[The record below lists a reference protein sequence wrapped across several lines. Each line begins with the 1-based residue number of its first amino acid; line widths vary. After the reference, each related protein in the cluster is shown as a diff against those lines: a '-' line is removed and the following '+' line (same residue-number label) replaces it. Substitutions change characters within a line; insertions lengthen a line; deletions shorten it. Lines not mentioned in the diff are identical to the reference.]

1 MAKAKMKDAEVQ
13 AIVGGQIASARTYT
27 NSGIDKDR
35 DLALRFFNGEIDLP
49 PMGKNRSKFVSRDV
63 ADTHGLIMPSLLR
76 IFFGTDKI
84 VIYEP
89 TRKEHEEYA
98 EQATDYVNYVVMRR
112 CDGYRQFRDTFSDA
126 LLFGNGIIKHWWDP
140 TPVFETEEY
149 TKQTEDAYRYVLSEE
164 NVEEVKHEEY
174 PDPDFEPPAI
184 DPAMVEQAQAAA
196 EMGDPQAIQAIEQI
210 RQAMTPPMLHD
221 FTIKRIKPNFGLR
234 LAALPA
240 EEFLLGNGEK
250 VLDENVR
257 FCAHAQRKTRS
268 MLVKEGYPKDKVAT
282 IPASHSVEADQ
293 RSFGRDK
300 DYYDRLGSDE
310 APDASTE
317 YVDVYECYVLLDYDG
332 DGIAERRRIVVAG
345 SAASGTVLANE
356 EWGDNLPFSD
366 IVPDPRAHSWAGT
379 GLFDELQDVQR
390 IKSVAIRGG
399 LDNMYA
405 RLRPTVDVEIDAYEN
420 PEAIMDPDQGEVF
433 FRRPGKQPMQY
444 NAPPSIADG
453 VFPIMEYMDGVAE
466 KRTGISQR
474 SSTSDMDALQN
485 QTATATNAVMAATHS
500 KIEEYARNIANC
512 GGMKRIFG
520 CILKLVIKHSEA
532 AEMVRLRGD
541 WVEMDPRSWNSDM
554 DVVINTGLG
563 SGSREKDFMI
573 MQGIAGKMELILG
586 QVGLLN
592 EDLNIGHY
600 FMTLQKMA
608 EAGGINNADAFFPT
622 ISQDRVKQLREQQSQ
637 NKQDDPAAKQFE
649 AQMQMEQRKAEMMA
663 ALEVQKAQ
671 ADQQLQQQKQQF
683 DMQLER
689 ERNQMKIELER
700 ERAEAT
706 MALREQEAALNHR
719 LKMREQNIEAHLAA
733 QGNAKKA
740 AMGQPLDTNIQEQS
754 V

>member
-1 MAKAKMKDAEVQ
+1 MAKAKMTEGEVQ
-13 AIVGGQIASARTYT
+13 SIVGGQIASARTYT
-27 NSGIDKDR
+27 SSGIDKDR

-149 TKQTEDAYRYVLSEE
+149 TKQSEDAYRYVLSQE
-164 NVEEVKHEEY
+164 NIEEVKHAEY
-174 PDPDFEPPAI
+174 PDPDFEAPAI

-196 EMGDPQAIQAIEQI
+196 EMGDPQAIQALEQI
-210 RQAMTPPMLHD
+210 GQATAPPMLHD

-250 VLDENVR
+250 VLDERVR
-257 FCAHAQRKTRS
+257 FCAHQQRKTRS
-268 MLVKEGYPKDKVAT
+268 ELVKEGYKKAKVDD
-282 IPASHSVEADQ
+282 IPASHGVESDQ

-300 DYYDRLGSDE
+300 DDYDRLGSDE
-310 APDASTE
+310 APDKSTE

-332 DGIAERRRIVVAG
+332 DGIAERRRIVIAG
-345 SAASGTVLANE
+345 SESSGTVLANE

-366 IVPDPRAHSWAGT
+366 IVPDPRAHSWVGT

-399 LDNMYA
+399 LDNLYDT
-405 RLRPTVDVEIDAYEN
+405 LRPGIDAEIDAYE
-420 PEAIMDPDQGEVF
+420 DPDALLDPDFGEVRW
-433 FRRPGKQPMQY
+433 RRPGKPKAEY
-444 NAPPSIADG
+444 DVPPSVAG
-453 VFPIMEYMDGVAE
+453 SVFPIMEYMDGVAE

-474 SSTSDMDALQN
+474 SSTANMDALQN
-485 QTATATNAVMAATHS
+485 QTATATNAVIAATHS

-512 GGMKRIFG
+512 GGLKRAFG
-520 CILKLVIKHSEA
+520 CVLKLVIKHSEA

-541 WVEMDPRSWNSDM
+541 WVEMDPRAWNADM

-573 MQGIAGKMELILG
+573 MQGIAAKMELILG

-592 EDLNIGHY
+592 EDMNIGHY

-608 EAGGINNADAFFPT
+608 ESGGINNADAFFPT
-622 ISQDRVKQLREQQSQ
+622 ISQERVAELRQQQKQNTGENPAEKQLEM
-637 NKQDDPAAKQFE
+637 
-649 AQMQMEQRKAEMMA
+649 QMQMEKAKAELMA
-663 ALEVQKAQ
+663 AIEMQKAQ
-671 ADQQLQQQKQQF
+671 TSQQLQQQKQQF

-689 ERNQMKIELER
+689 ERNEMKIELDR
-700 ERAEAT
+700 QKAEAD
-706 MALREQEAALNHR
+706 MALREQKAMLDHR
-719 LKMREQNIEAHLAA
+719 LKQQEMQLEAELTA
-733 QGNAKKA
+733 QSNMQRA
-740 AMGQPLDTNIQEQS
+740 AMGQRPDTNIQEQGI
-754 V
+754 